1 MPVAGPLP
9 FHLLPDT
16 SEVVDGRLRVGGCD
30 LEELAERYGT
40 PVFVYDERHLRRRC
54 RQALSALGGTVFYA
68 AKAFLCTAMSKLVQS
83 EGLGM
88 DVATGGELAL
98 ALRAGF
104 PPSRMVFHG
113 NNKSAE
119 ELVMAVEAGVGR
131 VVVDSFDEMD
141 RIDRLHARRGWRP
154 VDVLIRITP
163 GVDAHTH
170 EFVSTGHNDTKFG
183 FTVSTGAAER
193 AVRRAGESPSMR
205 ARGVH
210 AHIGSQ
216 VFRLDSF
223 REAARIVA
231 GMAVPFGLEELSL
244 GGGLGVP
251 YVEGESAPTIS
262 EWGRALVEA
271 CRSEGVTGPIMAE
284 PGRAIAALAAIT
296 LYRVGTIKQV
306 EGVRTYLAVDGGM
319 SDNPRPVLYGSGY
332 EVFLPRAVSASRE
345 REVTV
350 VGKHCES
357 GDRLVSPGW
366 VPRDVEVGDVIATP
380 VTGAYGHSMGS
391 NYQKVPRPPVVFVA
405 DGKSRLV
412 VRREEYDDLLRLE
425 VG

>member
-1 MPVAGPLP
+1 MAGPLP
-9 FHLLPDT
+9 FHLLPLT
-16 SEVVDGRLRVGGCD
+16 SEVVAGRLMVGGCD
-30 LEELAERYGT
+30 LVEMAERYGT
-40 PVFVYDERHLRRRC
+40 PLFVYDELHLRRRC
-54 RQALSALGGTVFYA
+54 REASEAFGGGVSYA
-68 AKAFLCTAMSKLVQS
+68 AKAFLCVAMARLVES

-88 DVATGGELAL
+88 DVATGGELAM

-104 PPSRMVFHG
+104 PPSRLVFHG
-113 NNKSAE
+113 NNKSSE
-119 ELVMAVEAGVGR
+119 ELRMAIEGGVGR

-141 RIDRLHARRGWRP
+141 RIDHLHSLGGGAP

-170 EFVSTGHNDTKFG
+170 EFVATGHDDTKFG
-183 FTVSTGAAER
+183 FTVSTGAAAQ
-193 AVRRAGESPSMR
+193 AVRRAKNSPSMR

-216 VFRLDSF
+216 VFRLESF

-231 GMAVPFGLEELSL
+231 RMAAPFGLEELSL

-251 YVEGESAPTIS
+251 YVEGESAPTIG
-262 EWGRALVEA
+262 EWAEALVGV
-271 CRSEGVTGPIMAE
+271 CRSEGVRGPIMAE
-284 PGRAIAALAAIT
+284 PGRVIAAAAAIT
-296 LYRVGTIKQV
+296 LYRVGTIKEV

-332 EVFLPRAVSASRE
+332 EVFLPRAVGAPRE

-357 GDRLVSPGW
+357 GDRLVSEGWLPG
-366 VPRDVEVGDVIATP
+366 DVEVGDIVATP

-391 NYQKVPRPPVVFVA
+391 NYQKVPRPPVVFVS
-405 DGKSRLV
+405 DGQSRLV
-412 VRREEYDDLLRLE
+412 VRREEFEDMFRLE
-425 VG
+425 MD

>member
-1 MPVAGPLP
+1 MAGPLP
-9 FHLLPDT
+9 FHLLPLT
-16 SEVVDGRLRVGGCD
+16 SEVVAGRLMVGGCD
-30 LEELAERYGT
+30 LVEMAERYGT
-40 PVFVYDERHLRRRC
+40 PLFVYDELHLRRRC
-54 RQALSALGGTVFYA
+54 REASEAFGGGVSYA
-68 AKAFLCTAMSKLVQS
+68 AKAFLCVAMARLVES

-88 DVATGGELAL
+88 DVATGGELAM

-104 PPSRMVFHG
+104 PPSRLVFHG
-113 NNKSAE
+113 NNKSSE
-119 ELVMAVEAGVGR
+119 ELRMAIEGGVGR

-141 RIDRLHARRGWRP
+141 RIDHLHSLRGGAP

-170 EFVSTGHNDTKFG
+170 EFVATGHDDTKFG
-183 FTVSTGAAER
+183 FTVSTGAAAQ
-193 AVRRAGESPSMR
+193 AVRRAKNSPSMG

-216 VFRLDSF
+216 VFRLESF

-231 GMAVPFGLEELSL
+231 RMAAPFGLEELSL

-251 YVEGESAPTIS
+251 YVEGESAPTIG
-262 EWGRALVEA
+262 EWAEALVGV
-271 CRSEGVTGPIMAE
+271 CRSEGVRGPIMAE
-284 PGRAIAALAAIT
+284 PGRVIAAAAAIT
-296 LYRVGTIKQV
+296 LYRVGTIKEV

-332 EVFLPRAVSASRE
+332 EVFLPRAVGAPRE

-357 GDRLVSPGW
+357 GDRLVSEGWLPG
-366 VPRDVEVGDVIATP
+366 DVEVGDIVATP

-391 NYQKVPRPPVVFVA
+391 NYQKVPRPPVVFVS
-405 DGKSRLV
+405 DGQSRLV
-412 VRREEYDDLLRLE
+412 VRREEFEDMFRLE
-425 VG
+425 MD

>member
-1 MPVAGPLP
+1 MAGPLP
-9 FHLLPDT
+9 FHLLPAT
-16 SEVVDGRLRVGGCD
+16 SQVGEGRLLVGGCD

-40 PVFVYDERHLRRRC
+40 PLFVYDELHLRRRC
-54 RQALSALGGTVFYA
+54 REARAASGGMVFYA
-68 AKAFLCTAMSKLVQS
+68 AKAFLCLAMAKLVQS

-88 DVATGGELAL
+88 DVATGGELAM

-104 PPSRMVFHG
+104 PPKRLVFHG
-113 NNKSAE
+113 NNKSSE

-141 RIDRLHARRGWRP
+141 RIDRLHTRRGWPP
-154 VDVLIRITP
+154 VDVLVRITP

-170 EFVSTGHNDTKFG
+170 EFVATGHDDTKFG
-183 FTVSTGAAER
+183 FTISTGAADR
-193 AVRRAGESPSMR
+193 AVRRAVNAPSMR

-216 VFRLDSF
+216 VLRLESF

-231 GMAVPFGLEELSL
+231 GLAVPFGLEELSL

-251 YVEGESAPTIS
+251 YVGGESAPTIT
-262 EWGRALVEA
+262 EWGKTLVEA
-271 CRSEGVTGPIMAE
+271 CRSEGVRGPIMVE
-284 PGRAIAALAAIT
+284 PGRSIVAAAALT
-296 LYRVGTIKQV
+296 VYRVGTIKQV
-306 EGVRTYLAVDGGM
+306 EGVRTYLAVDGGI

-332 EVFLPRAVSASRE
+332 EVFLPRAVSAPRE
-345 REVTV
+345 KPVTV

-357 GDRLVSPGW
+357 GDRLVAEGW
-366 VPRDVEVGDVIATP
+366 VPRDVEVGDIIATP

-405 DGKSRLV
+405 DGRSRLV
-412 VRREEYDDLLRLE
+412 VRREEYEDLFRLE
-425 VG
+425 VE

>member
-1 MPVAGPLP
+1 MAGPLP
-9 FHLLPDT
+9 FHLLPLT
-16 SEVVDGRLRVGGCD
+16 SEVVAGRLMVGGCD
-30 LEELAERYGT
+30 LVEMAERYGT
-40 PVFVYDERHLRRRC
+40 PLFVYDELHLRRRC
-54 RQALSALGGTVFYA
+54 REALEAFGGGVSYA
-68 AKAFLCTAMSKLVQS
+68 AKAFLCVAMARLVES

-88 DVATGGELAL
+88 DVATGGELAM

-104 PPSRMVFHG
+104 PPSRLVFHG
-113 NNKSAE
+113 NNKSSE
-119 ELVMAVEAGVGR
+119 ELRMAIEGGVGR

-141 RIDRLHARRGWRP
+141 RIDHLHSLRGGAP

-170 EFVSTGHNDTKFG
+170 EFVATGHDDTKFG
-183 FTVSTGAAER
+183 FTVSSGAAAR
-193 AVRRAGESPSMR
+193 AVRRAKNSPSIR

-216 VFRLDSF
+216 VFRLESF

-231 GMAVPFGLEELSL
+231 RMAEPFGLEELSL

-251 YVEGESAPTIS
+251 YVEGESAPTIG
-262 EWGRALVEA
+262 EWAEALVGV
-271 CRSEGVTGPIMAE
+271 CRSEGVRGPIMAE
-284 PGRAIAALAAIT
+284 PGRVIAAAAAIT
-296 LYRVGTIKQV
+296 LYRVGTIKEV

-332 EVFLPRAVSASRE
+332 EVFLPRAVGAPRE

-357 GDRLVSPGW
+357 GDRLVSEGWLPG
-366 VPRDVEVGDVIATP
+366 DVEVGDIVATP

-391 NYQKVPRPPVVFVA
+391 NYQKVPRPPVVFVS
-405 DGKSRLV
+405 DGQSRLV
-412 VRREEYDDLLRLE
+412 VRREEFEDMFRLE
-425 VG
+425 MD

>member
-1 MPVAGPLP
+1 MAGPLP
-9 FHLLPDT
+9 FHLLPL
-16 SEVVDGRLRVGGCD
+16 SSGVVAGRLMVGGCD
-30 LEELAERYGT
+30 LVELAERYGT
-40 PVFVYDERHLRRRC
+40 PLFVYDELHLRRRC
-54 RQALSALGGTVFYA
+54 QEALEAFGGGVSYA
-68 AKAFLCTAMSKLVQS
+68 AKAFLCVAMARLVES

-88 DVATGGELAL
+88 DVATGGELAM

-104 PPSRMVFHG
+104 PPSRLVFHG
-113 NNKSAE
+113 NNKSSE
-119 ELVMAVEAGVGR
+119 ELRMAIEGGVGR

-141 RIDRLHARRGWRP
+141 RIDHLHSLRGGAP

-170 EFVSTGHNDTKFG
+170 EFVATGHDDTKFG
-183 FTVSTGAAER
+183 FTVSSGAAAR
-193 AVRRAGESPSMR
+193 AVRRAKNSPSMR

-210 AHIGSQ
+210 THIGSQ
-216 VFRLDSF
+216 VFRLESF

-231 GMAVPFGLEELSL
+231 RMAAPFGLEELSL

-251 YVEGESAPTIS
+251 YVEGESAPTIG
-262 EWGRALVEA
+262 EWAEALVGV
-271 CRSEGVTGPIMAE
+271 CRSEGVRGPIMAE
-284 PGRAIAALAAIT
+284 PGRVIAAAAAIT
-296 LYRVGTIKQV
+296 LYRVGTIKEV

-332 EVFLPRAVSASRE
+332 EVFLPRAVGAPRE

-357 GDRLVSPGW
+357 GDRLVSSGWLPG
-366 VPRDVEVGDVIATP
+366 DVEVGDIVATP

-391 NYQKVPRPPVVFVA
+391 NYQKVPRPPVVFVS
-405 DGKSRLV
+405 DGQSRLV
-412 VRREEYDDLLRLE
+412 VRREEFEDMFRLE
-425 VG
+425 VD